1 MIVQSLMEWLEATS
15 PAVFI
20 QDRPWAFTTLEV
32 IHVIAISLVIG
43 TIMLVDLR
51 LLGLAST
58 RRPFVDFAR
67 GILPVTW
74 FAFVI
79 AALTGSLMF
88 MSKATDYYVS
98 PTFLIKML
106 LIAVAGINM
115 LIFEF
120 GTIRGVQE
128 WNIKSVPP
136 KSARLAGGISLAC
149 WIAVVAFGRW
159 TGFIVLPQ

>member
-1 MIVQSLMEWLEATS
+1 MQSLMEWLEATS
-15 PAVFI
+15 VAVFI
-20 QDRPWAFTTLEV
+20 HDRPWAFTTLEV
-32 IHVIAISLVIG
+32 IHVVAISLVIG

-51 LLGLAST
+51 LLGFAST
-58 RRPFVDFAR
+58 KRPFVEFAR

-74 FAFVI
+74 FGFAI

-88 MSKATDYYVS
+88 ITKATDYYVS
-98 PTFLIKML
+98 PTFLIKMA
-106 LIAVAGINM
+106 LIVVAGINM

-120 GTIRGVQE
+120 GTVRGVQE
-128 WNIKSVPP
+128 WNIKQTPP
-136 KSARLAGGISLAC
+136 LSARLAGGISLAC

>member
-1 MIVQSLMEWLEATS
+1 MQSLMEWLEATS
-15 PAVFI
+15 VAVFI
-20 QDRPWAFTTLEV
+20 RDRPWAFTTLEV
-32 IHVIAISLVIG
+32 IHVVAISLVIG

-51 LLGLAST
+51 LLGFAST
-58 RRPFVDFAR
+58 KRPFVEFSR

-74 FAFVI
+74 FGFVI

-88 MSKATDYYVS
+88 ITKATDYYVS

-115 LIFEF
+115 LVFEF

-128 WNIKSVPP
+128 WNIKQTPP
-136 KSARLAGGISLAC
+136 LSARLAGGISLAC
-149 WIAVVAFGRW
+149 WVAVVAFGRW